1 MIYLIIS
8 IIALAFAGL
17 RLTVALVNYLF
28 SVTRTKKDS
37 VEEPLLSVLI
47 PARNEEK
54 NIGNLLD
61 DLYRQDYKNLE
72 IIVLDDNS
80 MDSTASIVREK
91 MTMDKRV
98 SIITNDHVP
107 RGWSGKNHACH
118 LLAQNAGGSYFLF
131 LDADISIKENIIS
144 EMVEYMKLKKLVL
157 VSIFPK
163 QLMKSFG
170 ERITVPNMN
179 WILLS
184 LLPLVMVQLSRRPSL
199 AAANGQFML
208 FDAETYQKLK
218 PHEMV
223 KSSLVEDIEMM
234 RKIKKLRPAEN
245 SARTQGKRYRT
256 AVLTGDN
263 CIECKMYNDFN
274 EAVHGFSKNVL
285 HFFGNSLIWTSIFLF
300 LTGPVI
306 IFLLLCSLNLMLIYL
321 FIAILIRILISLTS
335 KQNIIYNILLGPLQ
349 QLSLY
354 YIVYRS
360 IRIKF
365 AGSYTW
371 KGRQV
376 KT

>member
-1 MIYLIIS
+1 MIYLVIS
-8 IIALAFAGL
+8 IIALVFAGL
-17 RLTVALVNYLF
+17 RLIVATVNYLF
-28 SVTRTKKDS
+28 SITRTKKLLS
-37 VEEPLLSVLI
+37 EEPLVSVLI

-61 DLYRQDYKNLE
+61 RLYEQNYQNLE

-80 MDSTASIVREK
+80 EDRTSVITMEK
-91 MTMDKRV
+91 TKRDKR
-98 SIITNDHVP
+98 IRLMYNDHVP
-107 RGWSGKNHACH
+107 EGWSGKNNACH
-118 LLAQNAGGSYFLF
+118 LLAHNAAGSYLLF
-131 LDADISIKENIIS
+131 LDSDISIRDNIIS
-144 EMVEYMKLKKLVL
+144 EMVQYMKLKKLVL

-163 QLMKSFG
+163 QLMQSFG

-184 LLPLVMVQLSRRPSL
+184 LLPLVMVQLSKRPSL
-199 AAANGQFML
+199 SAANGQFML
-208 FDAETYQKLK
+208 FDAETYHKIK
-218 PHEMV
+218 PHQIV

-234 RKIKKLRPAEN
+234 QKIKKLRPDEN
-245 SARTQGKRYRT
+245 RKRSLKNRYRT
-256 AVLTGDN
+256 AVLSGDRQ
-263 CIECKMYNDFN
+263 IECRMYNDFN

-285 HFFGNSLIWTSIFLF
+285 HFFGNSLIWTFIFLF

-306 IFLLLCSLNLMLIYL
+306 IFILLHSLTLTLVYL
-321 FIAILIRILISLTS
+321 LTAIMVRVLISLTS
-335 KQNIIYNILLGPLQ
+335 KQNIFYNILLSPLQ

-354 YIVYRS
+354 YIVYRA

-371 KGRQV
+371 KGRTV

>member
-1 MIYLIIS
+1 MTYLVIS
-8 IIALAFAGL
+8 IVAIIFACL
-17 RLTVALVNYLF
+17 RLAVALENYLF
-28 SVTRTKKDS
+28 SAMRTKEES
-37 VEEPLLSVLI
+37 EEEPLLSVLV

-54 NIGNLLD
+54 NIGKLLN
-61 DLYRQDYKNLE
+61 DLYVQAYGNLE

-80 MDSTASIVREK
+80 TDSTASIVREK
-91 MTMDKRV
+91 MKMDKRL
-98 SIITNDHVP
+98 SIISNDHVP
-107 RGWSGKNHACH
+107 EGWSGKNHACH

-131 LDADISIKENIIS
+131 LDADISIKGNIIS
-144 EMVEYMKLKKLVL
+144 EMVHYMKLKKLVL

-163 QLMKSFG
+163 QLMKTFG

-184 LLPLVMVQLSRRPSL
+184 LLPLVMVQLSKRPSL

-208 FDAETYQKLK
+208 FEAETYRKLE
-218 PHEMV
+218 PHQMV

-234 RKIKKLRPAEN
+234 RKIKKLRPDAN
-245 SARTQGKRYRT
+245 RKRSMKNRYRT
-256 AVLTGDN
+256 AVLTGN
-263 CIECKMYNDFN
+263 SRIECRMYNDFQ

-285 HFFGNSLIWTSIFLF
+285 HFFGNSLIWTFIFLF

-306 IFLLLCSLNLMLIYL
+306 IFLLLCSLKLTLLYL
-321 FIAILIRILISLTS
+321 FIAILVRILISLTS
-335 KQNIIYNILLGPLQ
+335 KQNILYNILLGPLQ

-371 KGRQV
+371 KGRTV
-376 KT
+376 ET